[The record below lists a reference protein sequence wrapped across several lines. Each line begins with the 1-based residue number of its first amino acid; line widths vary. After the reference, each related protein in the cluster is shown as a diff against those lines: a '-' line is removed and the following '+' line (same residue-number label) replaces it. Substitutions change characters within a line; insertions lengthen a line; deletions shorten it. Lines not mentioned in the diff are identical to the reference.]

1 MIEVDMAEIA
11 EEYRLSHW
19 AEIVREREESGLT
32 IREFCKNAGFH
43 ENRYFYWQK
52 KLRKA
57 ACEELGLIQGKTT
70 SMTPAVFAEVK
81 LPAQHAMAPIV
92 SIHNTN
98 ISVEAAG
105 VRLTAGS
112 DYPIAKVAE
121 LLRMV
126 SQECY

>member
-1 MIEVDMAEIA
+1 MNMRTVA
-11 EEYRLSHW
+11 EEYRLSYW
-19 AEIVREREESGLT
+19 AGVVREREESGLS
-32 IREFCKNAGFH
+32 IKAYCENAGFH

-57 ACEELGLIQGKTT
+57 ACEELAIIQGKTT

-81 LPAQHAMAPIV
+81 LPAQHATAAMTG
-92 SIHNTN
+92 IHSSN

-105 VRLTAGS
+105 VRLTVGS

-121 LLRMV
+121 LLQMV
-126 SQECY
+126 RQKCY